1 MSNLLESYDVEF
13 KTLYESTKL
22 EISNGSSSKT
32 TTIRNLEINKDD
44 LLEILEQM
52 NIEVNNTGSSTEEK
66 SKWRSYLRNL
76 KNDLQK
82 DIVDPLNKLIE
93 DENRNVLFSTQGA
106 TPEVDNGISYMD
118 EEQRQ
123 QLLDSHHILNKTNKR
138 LMDAQR
144 VAMDLLEN
152 IKHRAI
158 ARIQSIDHKQFFR
171 LVIIIGGYILLRRL
185 AQREL
190 AKRQLANQIKADQKR
205 KKNQLMEGTDELY
218 NDGKHDKEPTA
229 FGWGNKTRY
238 RVKKQQ
244 EMLGQAID
252 NLKKRQQQQQQYSTA
267 YNDDSDE
274 DIADLLED

>member
-1 MSNLLESYDVEF
+1 MSNLLESYDAEF

-22 EISNGSSSKT
+22 EISNGPSSKT
-32 TTIRNLEINKDD
+32 TTIRNLETNKDD

-66 SKWRSYLRNL
+66 SKWRSYLRSL

-106 TPEVDNGISYMD
+106 TPEANNGISYMD

-144 VAMDLLEN
+144 VAYDTEQIGSQIMNDL
-152 IKHRAI
+152 R
-158 ARIQSIDHKQFFR
+158 
-171 LVIIIGGYILLRRL
+171 
-185 AQREL
+185 AQRETL
-190 AKRQLANQIKADQKR
+190 EHSRNHLSQADTYLDKSVRTLRVMSRRLVANKIISYSIIAV
-205 KKNQLMEGTDELY
+205 LILLILLVLY
-218 NDGKHDKEPTA
+218 SKFK
-229 FGWGNKTRY
+229 
-238 RVKKQQ
+238 
-244 EMLGQAID
+244 
-252 NLKKRQQQQQQYSTA
+252 
-267 YNDDSDE
+267 
-274 DIADLLED
+274 